1 MISFPTGRNHHHST
15 PIISLHAH
23 QKQQRKNVVC
33 LHCVAN
39 CLHLCFSTGAASFTT
54 GLDSGQEQ
62 RKKKKSILY
71 SLSFL
76 LVISWLGL
84 LVSFIKLRWGGKCIF
99 QQTNSSIASC
109 TGFLCWL
116 LPLLSCKWRKKN
128 PLAPWRE
135 ILASVQQVSLQA
147 MAHMHSQSHLSTA
160 GGHCMQWVGWGKQ
173 VNMGKGT
180 AGLRHKPALYKR
192 NQKSKGKLCSAFSLW
207 KLRRTA
213 EWQDLS
219 HPELWDGCL
228 LHTQSSSDKDEFTKL
243 LKREFIS

>member
-116 LPLLSCKWRKKN
+116 LPLLSCKWRKKKSLGSLKGN
-128 PLAPWRE
+128 FSLSSTGFSSGHGSYAFP
-135 ILASVQQVSLQA
+135 VSLINSWRTLYA
-147 MAHMHSQSHLSTA
+147 MSGMRKTGEH
-160 GGHCMQWVGWGKQ
+160 
-173 VNMGKGT
+173 GKGNSWAQAQT
-180 AGLRHKPALYKR
+180 CTLQTKP
-192 NQKSKGKLCSAFSLW
+192 
-207 KLRRTA
+207 
-213 EWQDLS
+213 E
-219 HPELWDGCL
+219 E
-228 LHTQSSSDKDEFTKL
+228 
-243 LKREFIS
+243 

>member
-1 MISFPTGRNHHHST
+1 MPIRNNRGRMWFAYT
-15 PIISLHAH
+15 VLPIVCTSASVLGPLAL
-23 QKQQRKNVVC
+23 QLGLTLDKNW
-33 LHCVAN
+33 
-39 CLHLCFSTGAASFTT
+39 
-54 GLDSGQEQ
+54 E
-62 RKKKKSILY
+62 KKCILY

-84 LVSFIKLRWGGKCIF
+84 LVSFLKLRWGGKCIF
-99 QQTNSSIASC
+99 QQTNSSVASC

-160 GGHCMQWVGWGKQ
+160 GGHCVQWVGWGKQ

-192 NQKSKGKLCSAFSLW
+192 NQKSKGK
-207 KLRRTA
+207 
-213 EWQDLS
+213 
-219 HPELWDGCL
+219 
-228 LHTQSSSDKDEFTKL
+228 
-243 LKREFIS
+243 